1 MEGCSSGAGAG
12 GGAGGGGGGGV
23 GLEAGATTSPA
34 LLALESQFDDVLDS
48 INNIFVAAG
57 DGELAKVQ
65 AFVAS
70 GVSVN
75 SQDEYGYTPLCVS
88 AQDQQHPRALRGG
101 GGAKPYAP
109 WPWC

>member
-1 MEGCSSGAGAG
+1 MEGCAPEAGAGAGAG
-12 GGAGGGGGGGV
+12 GGV
-23 GLEAGATTSPA
+23 GLGAGATTSPA

-70 GVSVN
+70 GVSLN
-75 SQDEYGYTPLCVS
+75 SQDEYGYTPLCVFS
-88 AQDQQHPRALRGG
+88 LPFRTASLLTLCLCT
-101 GGAKPYAP
+101 P
-109 WPWC
+109 WA